1 MKPGDL
7 RRFTAVGTV
16 VDDLEFGVGD
26 LFVVLEIV
34 QPRSA
39 FPRQVTFLVNGTI
52 MTGWGY
58 PWIMNSSEAVNEEG

>member
-7 RRFTAVGTV
+7 RRFNGNLTI
-16 VDDLEFGVGD
+16 DDAEFGVGD
-26 LFVVLEIV
+26 LFVVLDV
-34 QPRSA
+34 RQPRSA
-39 FPRQVTFLVNGTI
+39 FPAEVTFLVNGTI